1 MFVSLCV
8 RCAVSLCTKHQLCVC
23 FTSTYRVWPQLCA
36 DVLSLYV
43 LSLLSAHHSDGQLEE
58 CHRVVPALQQ
68 AGVSARGDGR
78 HDQAQGHQ
86 SQRQQ
91 VSQASAFLSPKSQPR
106 GSPVR
111 LLMQSEEQPDR
122 QETRFDGDS
131 LIYKVWLHRTVL

>member
-1 MFVSLCV
+1 MNACVCV
-8 RCAVSLCTKHQLCVC
+8 RAWGRIQQFIVSSLSCVLM
-23 FTSTYRVWPQLCA
+23 SPGLA
-36 DVLSLYV
+36 LSL
-43 LSLLSAHHSDGQLEE
+43 SSPHHPDGQLEE
-58 CHRVVPALQQ
+58 CHCAVPALQQ